1 MRFSDDARRARLA
14 RRHALHPEHRV
25 ADPLAAAR
33 AMTVL
38 HATEP
43 PSVHLSIAA
52 RMNGADVA
60 SVERVMYEDRSL
72 VKQLAMRRTLFAAPR
87 ELLPA
92 LLGSS
97 SARVALQQRNVIAK
111 DLEKH
116 GITPD
121 GAAWIAR
128 ATAAVLDRL
137 SDGSALS
144 ARQLREQ
151 LPELEGRTTPAP
163 GAKSWDVPS
172 TFAPRILTLLGAEG
186 RLVRGANEGHW
197 STSRPTWTL
206 MSTWLGEVPAPLEAR
221 AGYAELVRRYLAS
234 FGPATEDDIVW
245 WFGTTKSAVRSA
257 LADVEAMAVQ
267 LDSRVTGF
275 VLPGDETEDP
285 DVGEWTALLPVLDP
299 TTMGW
304 KARDFYLDPA
314 HVPYLFDS
322 NGNGGTTA
330 WLDGRIV
337 GCWVQDDDARVRV
350 VPTEKLKA
358 RDRKRLDAEADRLT
372 AFLDG
377 VVISSVYKSQQMKG
391 ERLP

>member
-52 RMNGADVA
+52 RMHGADVA

-197 STSRPTWTL
+197 RTSRPTWTL
-206 MSTWLGEVPAPLEAR
+206 MSTWLGEEPEPLEAR

-234 FGPATEDDIVW
+234 FGPAAEDDIVW

-257 LADVEAMAVQ
+257 LADVEATAVQ
-267 LDSRVTGF
+267 LDSGVTGF
-275 VLPGDETEDP
+275 VLPGDEPEDP

-350 VPTEKLKA
+350 VPTQKLKA
-358 RDRKRLDAEADRLT
+358 SDRKRLDAEADRLT